1 MLSGSTRSTGLVAL
15 AGLAFAVAPTPVLAA
30 GFALFEQGARGMGF
44 AGAYTAQASDASAIF
59 HNAAGIAFL
68 KGNQLY
74 IGGTLIGPSTDFTGA
89 DPFPGAGQIETMSV
103 GVTPTPAIYF
113 THQFSERFV
122 AGVGID
128 TPFGLKTEWDS
139 PSTFTGRFLSKKA
152 ELKGFSLNPTIGYKL
167 ADRLSVGFGLDV
179 RFSSVTLD
187 QNVPLVN
194 PFSLK
199 VVDVADVALNSDTAT
214 DFGWNLGVLAK
225 PTEKLSV
232 GVSYRR
238 SVKQDYTGTADFTR
252 IPTGNTQLD
261 TLVAVKVPAGS
272 LPATTAIEYPSILSL
287 GVAYSWS
294 DWTVEGDVNFYGWSS
309 FASLPVTIEGRPDL
323 SKVVPENFQDSRQYR
338 IGVER
343 QLGDT
348 WAIRG
353 GYFYDETPSPP
364 ESVTPLLPDASRN
377 GFCLGGSWKRG
388 HVRVDGSAWYVKMKE
403 RSTEGLERDDYNG
416 TYSGKALTLGL
427 SLGYSF

>member
-1 MLSGSTRSTGLVAL
+1 MFSGSRRSTILALL
-15 AGLAFAVAPTPVLAA
+15 AGLSLSLSPAPLRAA

-44 AGAYTAQASDASAIF
+44 AGAYTAQAADPSAIF

-74 IGGTLIGPSTDFTGA
+74 IGGTLIGPSTDFVG
-89 DPFPGAGQIETMSV
+89 DSPFPGAGQLETMNV
-103 GVTPTPAIYF
+103 GVTPTPAVYF
-113 THQFSERFV
+113 THQVSERVV
-122 AGVGID
+122 AGVGLD
-128 TPFGLKTEWDS
+128 TPFGLKTEWAS
-139 PSTFTGRFLSKKA
+139 PETFTGRFVSKKG
-152 ELKGFSLNPTIGYKL
+152 ELKGFSLNPTIAYKL
-167 ADRLSVGFGLDV
+167 ADRLSVGVGLDV

-187 QNVPLVN
+187 KNIGLTN
-194 PFSLK
+194 PFTQF
-199 VVDVADVALNSDTAT
+199 VVDIASVQLKSDTAT

-225 PTEKLSV
+225 PTENLSV
-232 GVSYRR
+232 GVSYRH
-238 SVKQDYTGTADFTR
+238 SVKADYTGTADFNR
-252 IPTGNTQLD
+252 IPTGNDQLD
-261 TLVAVKVPAGS
+261 TLVAVKIPGS
-272 LPATTAIEYPSILSL
+272 ALGATTSIEYPSILSL
-287 GVAYSWS
+287 GVAYAWN

-309 FASLPVTIEGRPDL
+309 FATLPITVEGRPDL
-323 SKVVPENFQDSRQYR
+323 SSNIPEDFQDSRQYR

-348 WAIRG
+348 WAVRG

-388 HVRVDGSAWYVKMKE
+388 RVRVDGAAWYVKMKE
-403 RSTEGLERDDYNG
+403 RSTEGVERDNYNG